1 MGGQKKIVNFQKMDT
16 LKKTRLKKR
25 RIRKINITKT
35 CHKKNGHNEKILH
48 FLKMG
53 VRKKKPM
60 GAPTVLLKKK
70 IPHLPYKPTASPTL
84 NFSEFSRI
92 QESQLSLPCFFSFFM
107 SRLVLNVRSSHKRRQ
122 HDYEGGGRLA

>member
-53 VRKKKPM
+53 VRKKKTD
-60 GAPTVLLKKK
+60 GRAHRFVEKKN
-70 IPHLPYKPTASPTL
+70 PPPSLYAYCFT
-84 NFSEFSRI
+84 NSELFRI
-92 QESQLSLPCFFSFFM
+92 QSN
-107 SRLVLNVRSSHKRRQ
+107 SRKSIIPTFLLFLFHEQVGS
-122 HDYEGGGRLA
+122 